1 MQEILKNWLNSR
13 KDYFQG
19 VAIYEQFNPDEKLL
33 AVLNNGPNEFRQK
46 RLVEELLK
54 IYQNFLQP
62 SDPSPA
68 PAPQITQNA
77 NLITPNANKIA
88 ANAKKIL
95 SAVNA
100 PTAAKNV
107 TQDSGR
113 KRNESQIVSSVVE
126 KSIPNPQLYAVCKEE
141 ADNEYKKVMNVRAVL
156 FKKAAPDG
164 FLDINKPDLIFDR
177 GELAIE
183 VVQGFQKV
191 SELYD
196 RANYVKQ
203 HGRLPSSDADL
214 EDDNEYDLLPDS
226 LVKQRLD
233 NARKAYNKLK
243 KKERTP
249 ERVALL
255 QQHEQNIAKLKA
267 KWDSLQPSQ

>member
-1 MQEILKNWLNSR
+1 MMQEILKNWLNSR
-13 KDYFQG
+13 KDYYQG

-54 IYQNFLQP
+54 IYQNAFQP
-62 SDPSPA
+62 SNPSTTPA
-68 PAPQITQNA
+68 ARVISKNANKVATNA
-77 NLITPNANKIA
+77 NLITQNPNKI
-88 ANAKKIL
+88 
-95 SAVNA
+95 
-100 PTAAKNV
+100 
-107 TQDSGR
+107 TQDARSNR
-113 KRNESQIVSSVVE
+113 LVKASKRNETGTKNGDQQNTAVQPVNQE
-126 KSIPNPQLYAVCKEE
+126 LYAVCKEE

-164 FLDINKPDLIFDR
+164 FLDINKPNLIFDR

-203 HGRLPSSDADL
+203 HGRLPSSGADL

-255 QQHEQNIAKLKA
+255 QQHEENIAKLKA
-267 KWDSLQPSQ
+267 KWDSLQPSK

>member
-54 IYQNFLQP
+54 IYQNFSSSSTSTP
-62 SDPSPA
+62 SA
-68 PAPQITQNA
+68 PVAEKNSKKHIKVAQNA
-77 NLITPNANKIA
+77 NI
-88 ANAKKIL
+88 
-95 SAVNA
+95 
-100 PTAAKNV
+100 V
-107 TQDSGR
+107 TQNYDKDAPDVTPSKAKGVT
-113 KRNESQIVSSVVE
+113 SPV
-126 KSIPNPQLYAVCKEE
+126 NPELYNACLEE
-141 ADNEYKKVMNVRAVL
+141 ANNEYKKVMNSRAVL

-164 FLDINKPDLIFDR
+164 YLDINKPDLIKDR
-177 GELAIE
+177 GGLAIE
-183 VVQGFQKV
+183 VVQGWQKL

-203 HGRLPSSDADL
+203 HGRLPSSGADL
-214 EDDNEYDLLPDS
+214 EDDNEYDLIPDS
-226 LVKQRLD
+226 LVYRRLD

-243 KKERTP
+243 SKERTP
-249 ERVALL
+249 ERIALM
-255 QQHEQNIAKLKA
+255 QKHEENIKKLKA
-267 KWDSLQPSQ
+267 RWDSLRPKQ